1 MVLNSEKERRALS
14 SAYKFIWRVNTM
26 VRATSG
32 ILLRAG
38 IYREQQIFYGYPG
51 HKKLCTSFY
60 ANVKSEIPL
69 ASHPLN
75 DYVEKPK

>member
-51 HKKLCTSFY
+51 HKKIVHQFLC
-60 ANVKSEIPL
+60 KR
-69 ASHPLN
+69 
-75 DYVEKPK
+75 KK